1 MNIDS
6 NKMIEQFLEGI
17 LIGAKWVLTI
27 KSPDEPDFI
36 LWVLS
41 WIPILIVALTIGLK
55 FSKSVSNK

>member
-6 NKMIEQFLEGI
+6 NKMIGQFLEGI
-17 LIGAKWVLTI
+17 LIGVNWVLTI

-41 WIPILIVALTIGLK
+41 WIPILIATLIIGLK
-55 FSKSVSNK
+55 IFKSVSDN